1 MQWPEEGE
9 GAGVAE
15 IEAAEV
21 ADAEPTMA
29 ASLKMK
35 MGNPIS
41 QVHQDGPRQD
51 TPMGLQVQPVLTI
64 IRMAG
69 LLTIVPTLSPVAG
82 PTFLLTQDRNL

>member
-35 MGNPIS
+35 MENLIS
-41 QVHQDGPRQD
+41 QVHQDGPHQD
-51 TPMGLQVQPVLTI
+51 TPMGLQVQPVLAI
-64 IRMAG
+64 G
-69 LLTIVPTLSPVAG
+69 PKAG
-82 PTFLLTQDRNL
+82 PRPTAVTLLSVDG